1 MQVTS
6 NPVQSGFFRDF
17 LPLLANEG
25 RGAFAL
31 EISVQLQR
39 LDDAGR
45 QGLWDTWLK
54 RYLDL
59 RLVGLPVAFLSESGL
74 EAFFWRL
81 HSFEKHAFGG
91 HEFALKAMKSDVQG
105 MAVTVE
111 HVAVALGG
119 SETQLIER
127 FKQLWQANQNVL
139 GVLKDNAT
147 RPLAVRKDLA
157 VDWPNLKARID
168 DLRTRPGGEVAA
180 DLVMAHRI
188 RGGIH
193 QELPVGDHFE
203 LERLFVLLM
212 RVALA
217 TFVEV
222 RRRSDESGS

>member
-1 MQVTS
+1 LARR
-6 NPVQSGFFRDF
+6 GF
-17 LPLLANEG
+17 
-25 RGAFAL
+25 
-31 EISVQLQR
+31 
-39 LDDAGR
+39 
-45 QGLWDTWLK
+45 GLSFEE
-54 RYLDL
+54 L
-59 RLVGLPVAFLSESGL
+59 RELVGLYGSRPLLDVVWPDWEQEERARVCRTLRAAAGSASAEDIKAFVAFLSESGL